1 MKKLADKKRK
11 ILRGIFGGL
20 SLTAVA
26 FVFQACYGTP
36 EDFGLDMCIEGVVTS
51 KTTNKPISGIK
62 VSIEHEIDYSTL
74 TDSAGQFVMFVPSEP
89 QIYKVKFEDVDDAQN
104 GVFLPKDTTF
114 ARDVTAHSIIN
125 VSLED
130 AQ

>member
-1 MKKLADKKRK
+1 MGKIADKKRR

-26 FVFQACYGTP
+26 FVFEACYGMP
-36 EDFGLDMCIEGVVTS
+36 EDFGLDTRIEGVVKS
-51 KTTNKPISGIK
+51 KTTNEPIEGIK
-62 VSIEHEIDYSTL
+62 VSIEHEVDYYTL
-74 TDSAGQFVMFVPSEP
+74 TDSNGQFVLFVPMEDR
-89 QIYKVKFEDVDDAQN
+89 YEVKFEDVDSIQN
-104 GVFLPKDTTF
+104 GIFLPKDTTLI
-114 ARDVTAHSIIN
+114 RDAYGELTLN